1 MHKQRGMSFF
11 GVLFL
16 IALIGS
22 LASLGI
28 KIIPPYIDFLTVKG
42 ATLETITH
50 PRMGL
55 QSNETILKKIDTQL
69 SINNIKLKELQE
81 GVDPI
86 TVSREEGL
94 LIAEIDYTVEKPVFT
109 SEEVMISVNLHF
121 VKTLEA
127 DLDGE

>member
-1 MHKQRGMSFF
+1 MQKQRGMSFF
-11 GVLFL
+11 GVIFL
-16 IALIGS
+16 IAIIGS
-22 LASLGI
+22 LVSLGI
-28 KIIPPYIDFLTVKG
+28 KIIPPYIDFLTVKS

-55 QSNETILKKIDTQL
+55 QTNETILKKIDTQL
-69 SINNIKLKELQE
+69 SINNIKLKELEE

-94 LIAEIDYTVEKPVFT
+94 LVAEIDYTVVKPVFT
-109 SEEVMISVNLHF
+109 SEEVAISVNLHF

>member
-11 GVLFL
+11 GVIFL
-16 IALIGS
+16 IAIIGS
-22 LASLGI
+22 LVSLGI
-28 KIIPPYIDFLTVKG
+28 KIIPPYIDFLTVKS

-55 QSNETILKKIDTQL
+55 QTNETILKKIDTQL
-69 SINNIKLKELQE
+69 SINNIKLKELEE

-94 LIAEIDYTVEKPVFT
+94 LVAEIDYTVVKPVFT
-109 SEEVMISVNLHF
+109 SEEVAISVNLHF

>member
-11 GVLFL
+11 GVIFL
-16 IALIGS
+16 IAIIGS
-22 LASLGI
+22 LVSLGI

-55 QSNETILKKIDTQL
+55 QSNDAILKKINTQL

-86 TVSREEGL
+86 TLSREEGL

-109 SEEVMISVNLHF
+109 SEEIVISVNLHF
-121 VKTLEA
+121 AKTLEA

>member
-1 MHKQRGMSFF
+1 MNKQRGMSFF
-11 GVLFL
+11 GIIFL
-16 IALIGS
+16 IAIIGS
-22 LASLGI
+22 LVSLGI

-55 QSNETILKKIDTQL
+55 QNNDAILKKIDTQL

-86 TVSREEGL
+86 TVSRDEGL
-94 LIAEIDYTVEKPVFT
+94 LIAEIDYTVVKPVFT